1 MQVSSYLS
9 RQMDRYPVPSQE
21 EQLDL
26 IRKAQD
32 GCEESRDLLILGN
45 LRLIRMIAQEVGVP
59 SHYSMDDL
67 ISEGVQGLSY
77 SINKFDFNEGVKPS
91 TFFWN
96 AIKWKMIKFKE
107 LIGPD
112 HLSLNATYETE
123 EDDEQEF
130 IDLVED
136 PAALNLNREMEAYT
150 DLKRLLRYLPEQ
162 EQIIMILYY
171 GLFGFES
178 YGLDEIG
185 SLLGLTHARIWQA
198 QQRALRKMQE
208 LPVIPPTNDLISNSD
223 LQKLIDSGNILS
235 KREKVFN
242 RESDKLNIEIVEHS
256 YTFARRKKVPEFL
269 EEFGDRIRSDYEAG
283 ASIRT
288 LAIKYNCPR
297 TQITKAIR
305 G

>member
-9 RQMDRYPVPSQE
+9 RQMDRYPVLGQE

-32 GCEESRDLLILGN
+32 GCEESRELLILTN

-59 SHYSMDDL
+59 SHYDIDDL
-67 ISEGVQGLSY
+67 IAEGVQGLSY
-77 SINKFDFNEGVKPS
+77 SINKFDFDEGVRPS
-91 TFFWN
+91 TFFWK

-123 EDDEQEF
+123 EEDDQEF
-130 IDLVED
+130 IDMIED
-136 PAALNLNREMEAYT
+136 PFARNLTREMEAYT
-150 DLKRLLRYLPEQ
+150 DLKYLLRYLPEQ

-171 GLFGFES
+171 GIFGFEA
-178 YGLDEIG
+178 YGLDDIG

-208 LPVIPPTNDLISNSD
+208 LPVIPPPHDLISND
-223 LQKLIDSGNILS
+223 RLQELIDSGQVLS

-242 RESDKLNIEIVEHS
+242 REQDKLNIEIVEHS
-256 YTFARRKKVPEFL
+256 YTFGRRKQVPEFL
-269 EEFGDRIRSDYEAG
+269 EEFGDRIRSDYNAG

-288 LAIKYNCPR
+288 LAIRYNCPR

>member
-26 IRKAQD
+26 IREAQN
-32 GCEESRDLLILGN
+32 GCEESRESLILGN
-45 LRLIRMIAQEVGVP
+45 LKLIRAVAQEVGVP
-59 SHYSMDDL
+59 SHYDIDDL
-67 ISEGVQGLSY
+67 IAEGVQGLSY
-77 SINKFDFNEGVKPS
+77 SIDKFDFNEGVKPS

-96 AIKWKMIKFKE
+96 GIKWKMIKFKE
-107 LIGPD
+107 LIGPE
-112 HLSLNATYETE
+112 HLSLNDTYETE
-123 EDDEQEF
+123 EEDNQEF
-130 IDLVED
+130 LDLIED
-136 PAALNLNREMEAYT
+136 PAARNPIREMEAYT
-150 DLKRLLRYLPEQ
+150 DLKYLLRYLPEQ

-178 YGLDEIG
+178 YGLDDIG
-185 SLLGLTHARIWQA
+185 SLLELTHARIWQA

-208 LPVIPPTNDLISNSD
+208 LPVIPPNNDLISNEK
-223 LQKLIDSGNILS
+223 LQRIIDDGNVLS
-235 KREKVFN
+235 KREKIFS
-242 RESDKLNIEIVEHS
+242 REQDKLSIEVVEHS
-256 YTFARRKKVPEFL
+256 YTFARRKKVPGFL
-269 EEFGDRIRSDYEAG
+269 EEFGERIRSDYKAG

-305 G
+305 D